1 MMMFIP
7 VFWSARWCSGVVVV
21 DVLLVAGSVLVAEW
35 VSHDVLK
42 TQNTHLKLLVDR
54 RE

>member
-21 DVLLVAGSVLVAEW
+21 DVLLVADSVVAEW
-35 VSHDVLK
+35 ASRDVLK